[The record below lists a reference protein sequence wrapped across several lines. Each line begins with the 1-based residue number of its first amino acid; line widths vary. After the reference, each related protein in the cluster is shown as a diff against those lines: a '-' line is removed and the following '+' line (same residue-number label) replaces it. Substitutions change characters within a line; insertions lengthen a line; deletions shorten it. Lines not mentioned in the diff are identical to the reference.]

1 MRNWLVVLAALLV
14 LFGTPIA
21 KAQVAVDAAKITC
34 KQFTLGSIGR
44 YRSVAYW
51 LSGYLNA
58 KKENT
63 IIDIPTMEK
72 NIKTMEAY
80 CYKHPE
86 ALLMDEAKTVFGV
99 DK

>member
-1 MRNWLVVLAALLV
+1 MRNWLVVLAALLIV
-14 LFGTPIA
+14 GTPIA